1 MDQPRPIFT
10 DEHGESMGTKL
21 AGKLLS
27 SITSDLAHSVRTR
40 EGVVLK
46 REITGQ
52 SAGVVVVTVVLWGI
66 TERVV
71 IGVNLEFHMN
81 VDKGDVGYDGG
92 VSTTSRDIERN
103 IRFNFGFVL
112 ADVYVPMTMG
122 VHEIE
127 ARRVTL
133 QRTDL
138 ERSYE
143 YT

>member
-1 MDQPRPIFT
+1 
-10 DEHGESMGTKL
+10 MGTKL

-27 SITSDLAHSVRTR
+27 SVTSYLPHRVGTC
-40 EGVVLK
+40 EGIVLK
-46 REITGQ
+46 
-52 SAGVVVVTVVLWGI
+52 AGERAVAVIMTVALWGI

-71 IGVNLEFHMN
+71 VGVDLEFYVN
-81 VDKGDVGYDGG
+81 VDERYVGDDGG

-112 ADVYVPMTMG
+112 AEVYVPMTVS

-127 ARRVTL
+127 ARRVRS
-133 QRTDL
+133 QRTNLKD
-138 ERSYE
+138 SYK